1 MYTFDKEGTT
11 WLVVPAE
18 EENSASKCGFHLLV
32 KRLETLGDFN
42 FLNGLHLGS
51 CSFAH
56 QIMAHSSTSTS
67 WQRVSRCQYF
77 PEQQQGISACLSWPS
92 AFELLSKVAPGNFI
106 CGTLILATAELLLL
120 SVEAETSAP
129 PKVHWS
135 CCQIMGL
142 VLLSDKLL
150 WFVPYRH

>member
-1 MYTFDKEGTT
+1 M
-11 WLVVPAE
+11 
-18 EENSASKCGFHLLV
+18 
-32 KRLETLGDFN
+32 ETLISSMVL

-120 SVEAETSAP
+120 SVEAETNAP

-150 WFVPYRH
+150 WFVPYRHEYIPHCSTRRVPVILGAAV